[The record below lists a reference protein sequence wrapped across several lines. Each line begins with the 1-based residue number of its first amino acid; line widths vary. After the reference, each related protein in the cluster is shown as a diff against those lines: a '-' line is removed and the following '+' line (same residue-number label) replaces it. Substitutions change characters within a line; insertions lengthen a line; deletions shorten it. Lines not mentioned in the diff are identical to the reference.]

1 MIVSAIVAWEV
12 GVQVEV
18 VLEAAPEGLAEQAH
32 ALVAVE
38 ALPAW
43 EVSVAVV
50 AAAAAVL
57 VAAAAV
63 VAVGVADVAAAEA
76 EGGKSHERDQDHE
89 HNKSFL
95 NRPILVVSNRCFAS
109 RWIFGD
115 DIGANGWCCC

>member
-1 MIVSAIVAWEV
+1 MIVSAIVAREA
-12 GVQVEV
+12 GAQVEV
-18 VLEAAPEGLAEQAH
+18 VLEAAPEGLADQAR

-57 VAAAAV
+57 VAAVVAAAV
-63 VAVGVADVAAAEA
+63 AVADVAAAEA
-76 EGGKSHERDQDHE
+76 EGGKSHEKDQNHG

-95 NRPILVVSNRCFAS
+95 KRPILVLSNRCFAS
-109 RWIFGD
+109 RWIFGND
-115 DIGANGWCCC
+115 VGANGWPCC